1 MEREDEGTVSMGG
14 DGQGTARGLTR
25 KRSTPTWG
33 AWAVGRHALAL
44 QRSLVGVQ
52 LAVGR
57 RARFRGDRG
66 WSRSVRWSRCEEGGR
81 GCLLVELGTGV
92 EDDGDGR
99 RREDGGEERKTTRRL
114 CGHVIRP
121 CTALPTA

>member
-52 LAVGR
+52 LAVGG

-66 WSRSVRWSRCEEGGR
+66 WSRLLRWSTCEEGGR
-81 GCLLVELGTGV
+81 ALAGGA
-92 EDDGDGR
+92 GDR
-99 RREDGGEERKTTRRL
+99 R
-114 CGHVIRP
+114 
-121 CTALPTA
+121 

>member
-1 MEREDEGTVSMGG
+1 MSCTAVTWRRVWVTEDGEGMEREDEGTVSMGG

-52 LAVGR
+52 LAVGV
-57 RARFRGDRG
+57 RAQFQGD
-66 WSRSVRWSRCEEGGR
+66 
-81 GCLLVELGTGV
+81 
-92 EDDGDGR
+92 
-99 RREDGGEERKTTRRL
+99 
-114 CGHVIRP
+114 
-121 CTALPTA
+121 